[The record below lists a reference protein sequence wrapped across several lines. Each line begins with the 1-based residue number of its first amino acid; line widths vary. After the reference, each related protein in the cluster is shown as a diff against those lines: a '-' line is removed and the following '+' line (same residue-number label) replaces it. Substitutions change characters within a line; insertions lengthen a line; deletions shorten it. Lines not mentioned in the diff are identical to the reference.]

1 MKRAL
6 VVVSIAFVLAS
17 LCVASVQA
25 KSTTYHIEPT
35 KEATESIVL
44 DVSDSAVGNVSIDN
58 GLIDFYVTNPSGH
71 SILRYNSTTF
81 ELFNFTAVE
90 KGAYTMHFANANQ
103 EGNVTVL
110 LSYCVNFTITVHENI
125 NVGTST
131 GVANVLGS
139 PVLPVPFDWTWLIQ
153 TFASLLLPIGKA
165 LGALRK
171 YLKDRGWEKKY
182 KGIVVIKPL

>member
-90 KGAYTMHFANANQ
+90 KGAYTMHFANAN
-103 EGNVTVL
+103 L
-110 LSYCVNFTITVHENI
+110 
-125 NVGTST
+125 GTST